1 MHKSEC
7 RASSARFV
15 STTTQPFRDWAH
27 VWPSGPSGP
36 MFVERLQIFARCLRM
51 VVAGS
56 TDIVASANFG
66 RATAAVPPGW
76 DRAIREPG
84 GRRRAKES
92 LFPRGFPFQNDLLLR
107 QAEANLNCR
116 CSSEFRL

>member
-1 MHKSEC
+1 MLKSER
-7 RASSARFV
+7 RASRARFV
-15 STTTQPFRDWAH
+15 STTTHHFRDWAH

-66 RATAAVPPGW
+66 RATATPGRLCHRVGIALSANRAVEGV
-76 DRAIREPG
+76 
-84 GRRRAKES
+84 RRNLYFLVDSHFRMTFCFE
-92 LFPRGFPFQNDLLLR
+92 R
-107 QAEANLNCR
+107 QKR
-116 CSSEFRL
+116 I